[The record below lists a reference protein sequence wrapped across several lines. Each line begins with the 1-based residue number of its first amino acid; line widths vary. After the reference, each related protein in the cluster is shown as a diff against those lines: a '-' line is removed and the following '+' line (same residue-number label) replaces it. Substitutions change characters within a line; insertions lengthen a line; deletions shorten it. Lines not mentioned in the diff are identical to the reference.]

1 MNEKDLEIRY
11 DIEEYTVA
19 YTRDERNVIKKGCAV
34 MDFEIDKDMLESF
47 SDLNEAVAALENY
60 RTVVKEPCKDSKL
73 YFVTEYAV
81 RENTYFDGEVYTY
94 GDVLKISS
102 LDIDVLDKNTSEV
115 VATCHSLSEA
125 EEVVKSYKYPKRH
138 SIVLGFWNRGYRV
151 C

>member
-1 MNEKDLEIRY
+1 
-11 DIEEYTVA
+11 
-19 YTRDERNVIKKGCAV
+19 
-34 MDFEIDKDMLESF
+34 MDFDIDKDMLESF

-94 GDVLKISS
+94 GDVL
-102 LDIDVLDKNTSEV
+102 DKNTSEV